1 MGVQSHRRCPGIG
14 GDFSRRQAAGALR
27 SEQAS
32 RALKQPETHWGVVSA
47 HGHLHVLITPCA
59 IRCNIIDITVVKVGS
74 SVQREFVDVVVV
86 GARCAGTALAAPL
99 ARAGRTVV
107 VLDRAAFPADT
118 MSTHVLFPMGVNELD
133 RLGALDKI
141 LALNPSRMTHLRLD
155 LVGTSRTERFQ
166 RVGEIDYGISVP
178 RIDQDL
184 QLIAAAREAGADIR
198 EQCTVQDVIVE
209 DGRAVGVRYFD
220 GSGTVREVRARLV
233 VGADGRHSTVA
244 NGVGE
249 WEPYRRSRNGR
260 GMVFRYMDDPA
271 ADTDWASTLWEG
283 RRGDTIAF
291 AFPGTPKGRLLVLF
305 MGPRA
310 EVAEARTDSEVH
322 WARKVAEFPVLA
334 DRIAGATNQTA
345 IRSTGQTHA
354 YFRRSSGPGW
364 ALIGDAGHFK
374 DPVLGQGMRDA
385 MWMGRR
391 LAEHVVDVLDDPR
404 KLDAAARAWERARD
418 LECLPT
424 YHYGNLETRIP
435 APPPQLIASVVR
447 NSSGTELSDIHQ
459 RLVKPH
465 GVYTTKRIVKAGVA
479 TLMSRW
485 PTPGNLLEI
494 GELVTVEAV
503 VRAEL
508 MAARTYRGR
517 MRSLGPIV
525 GEHRDDEPWSQP
537 PRRPKPRAAR
547 SIPVAAQVA
556 GIRPVSSD
564 TTVFDLKR
572 VDGEPWTE
580 WTPGAHIDLHLPSGK
595 VRQYSLS
602 GDVSDRETLSVAV
615 LREPEGR
622 GGSVEIHDLA
632 VGAAVAVVGPRNN
645 FALDDAT
652 EYVFIAG
659 GIGITPILT
668 MIAAAENAG
677 KPWRLLYRGRSAAH
691 LPFGADLAERYGD
704 KVTLSNGETDPRPDL
719 GSWID
724 GLPAGSAV
732 YSCGPNSLMEAVVET
747 ADRHP
752 RVTAHIERF
761 VPTESAPRENNSFEV
776 ELAQSNATVAVTA
789 EMSMLDAIRGA
800 VPDLPA
806 SCENGLCGSCE
817 VAVLRGRPDHRDDI
831 IGPAERTRT
840 DIMYPCVSRSLDATL
855 TIDA

>member
-1 MGVQSHRRCPGIG
+1 M
-14 GDFSRRQAAGALR
+14 
-27 SEQAS
+27 
-32 RALKQPETHWGVVSA
+32 QP
-47 HGHLHVLITPCA
+47 
-59 IRCNIIDITVVKVGS
+59 
-74 SVQREFVDVVVV
+74 EFVDVVVV

-107 VLDRAAFPADT
+107 VLDKAAFPADT
-118 MSTHVLFPMGVNELD
+118 MSTHVLFPMGVNEID
-133 RLGALDKI
+133 RIGALDKI

-155 LVGTSRTERFQ
+155 LVGTSRTERFAQ
-166 RVGEIDYGISVP
+166 VGAIDYGISVP

-198 EQCTVQDVIVE
+198 QQCTVQDVIVE
-209 DGRAVGVRYFD
+209 DGRAVGVTYFD
-220 GSGTVREVRARLV
+220 STGTVREVRAPLV

-244 NGVGE
+244 DGVGE
-249 WEPYRRSRNGR
+249 WKPYRRSRNGR

-271 ADTDWASTLWEG
+271 AGTDWASTLWEG
-283 RRGDTIAF
+283 RLGDTIAF

-310 EVAEARTDSEVH
+310 EVAEVRADSEAH

-334 DRIAGATNQTA
+334 ERIAGATNQTA

-354 YFRRSSGPGW
+354 YFRRSTGPGW

-391 LAEHVVDVLDDPR
+391 LAEHVVDVLDHPS
-404 KLDAAARAWERARD
+404 KLDNAARAWERARD

-435 APPPQLIASVVR
+435 APPQQLIASVVR

-465 GVYTTKRIVKAGVA
+465 GVYTAKRILIAGA
-479 TLMSRW
+479 GTLISRL
-485 PTPGNLLEI
+485 PTPARLLEI
-494 GELVTVEAV
+494 GELLTVEAA

-508 MAARTYRGR
+508 VAARTYRGR
-517 MRSLGPIV
+517 MPSLGPIV

-547 SIPVAAQVA
+547 SIPVAARVA
-556 GIRPVSSD
+556 AIRSVTGD
-564 TTVFDLKR
+564 TKAFDLQR
-572 VDGEPWTE
+572 VDGEPWAE
-580 WTPGAHIDLHLPSGK
+580 WAPGAHIDLHLPSGK

-602 GDVSDRETLSVAV
+602 GAAADRETLSVAV

-622 GGSVEIHDLA
+622 GGSVEIHELA
-632 VGAAVAVVGPRNN
+632 EGAAVAVVGPRNN
-645 FALDDAT
+645 FALQDAT
-652 EYVFIAG
+652 EYLFVAG
-659 GIGITPILT
+659 GIGITPILP
-668 MIAAAENAG
+668 MIAAAESTG
-677 KPWRLLYRGRSAAH
+677 TPWRLLYRARSQDH
-691 LPFGADLAERYGD
+691 LPFGADLADRYGA
-704 KVTLSNGETDPRPDL
+704 KVTLSNAETHPRPDL
-719 GSWID
+719 GAWIG
-724 GLPAGSAV
+724 GLPGGAAV
-732 YSCGPNSLMEAVVET
+732 YCCGPNSLMDSVSEI
-747 ADRHP
+747 ADRHEG
-752 RVTAHIERF
+752 VTAHIERF
-761 VPTESAPRENNSFEV
+761 VPTEHGPRENNSFEV
-776 ELAQSNATVAVTA
+776 ELADTNATVVVAA
-789 EMSMLDAIRGA
+789 DESMLDALRTA

-817 VAVLRGRPDHRDDI
+817 VGVLRGRPDHRDDI
-831 IGPAERTRT
+831 IGPGERTRT
-840 DIMYPCVSRSLDATL
+840 DIMYPCVSRSLDAKL